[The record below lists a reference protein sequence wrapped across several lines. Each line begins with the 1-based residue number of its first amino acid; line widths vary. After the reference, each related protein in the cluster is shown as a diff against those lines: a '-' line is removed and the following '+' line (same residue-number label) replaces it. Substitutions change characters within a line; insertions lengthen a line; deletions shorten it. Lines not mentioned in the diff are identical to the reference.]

1 MRSPPKRLLVYSL
14 LLASF
19 FISGGLYPS
28 MQLGLSEAVT
38 KWAPSSK
45 EIGEETPS
53 SRGEI
58 PSPSVHEQRGET
70 EKTPWYINFIRAFLE
85 TELGP
90 DSRISKRSTKHKKH
104 HVQSHAAE
112 TSGKHEKR
120 INQEGEEPSSKMDT
134 REEKGIGYAV
144 VQAMQDS
151 ENALH
156 QFLRESL
163 LTRSE
168 EEIEEE
174 LNERV
179 KKQDDGD
186 WVQAMGIV
194 HHLMFPI
201 GQIFFA
207 FPGGFVAAKGSAVK
221 ILGTMMFVSCLVH
234 LFVPLPMTFRGS
246 PHTGDVSVAVMMFL
260 EGCCQGV
267 TIPAAYGVLHRWAP
281 KSERSTMVS
290 LTLATYYLGRLSGQF
305 ACAALKQAHGY
316 MPAFYIYGPLGLIWA
331 IVWVLTVKPNPSL
344 DDNISTKEKDKINS
358 GKDTG
363 MDGTKIPMKE
373 VLTDRNTVSYLA
385 TGLCFAWG
393 MSVLLNHA
401 PQYFAEKVALDVG
414 QSPWL
419 LWTLPL
425 VMAGGMLLAGPGAD
439 VLISKGASTTKL
451 RKVVTGFVCTSVFSF
466 VMAMAFTKDPQYA
479 YGGTVASLV
488 MIGMAM
494 GGGYG
499 VTPLDASDR
508 YSSIVVGIG
517 VSLNT
522 ILFLVS
528 PVIVLALNKV
538 ELPLKRQTE
547 DAITG
552 WKNVHVVT
560 AVVIS
565 VAPIIYGIV
574 MGKGKLLTWPP
585 QKPKLPKLEWP
596 SLPKLKKLKCP
607 SCPSFPKL
615 KKLKCPSCPGC
626 PSFPKLKKLKLPSLP
641 SLPSWSTIK
650 RKAQKRY
657 LMAAMSSLGF
667 MIQYGGRANLA
678 VSMVTMVMP
687 NPLSKRQLQFSNL
700 DWGPYSQLVMGAV
713 HASFFLGLLASRP
726 FANPILRRVYATRAF
741 ACSIFVS
748 SILHLL
754 IPVSAAGHYSV
765 IMLVRILQGMAE
777 GMTTPAMYGFWVKW
791 APASEMS
798 SISSF
803 TVTGQYIGIVVGMV
817 ASGFLAES
825 AAEWPC
831 SFYVYGGL
839 GVAWSFMWFASVY
852 PTPEFDPGVTEQEW
866 KAIMSPPPPPPP
878 KPADEEAPPP
888 EPQPTYKPTDSP
900 YKSMLKSPA
909 ALSIWVCEV
918 CVKWVVYLM
927 LTFAPLYYVQ
937 VHEQPVSM
945 AGVYSGVHFALF
957 TVGLPL
963 IGYPA
968 RAATK
973 SQTVSTNFI
982 RKSFNF
988 LGLATAGSF
997 LLSTA
1002 LEGDSLEKVVP
1013 FLTTGFGALAFPLA
1027 AGYNVNALDIAGVHA
1042 SKLMGVS
1049 GGLSTIMGIIT
1060 PICVGGGT
1068 LHQNAE
1074 EWNIIWTVSAGL
1086 LFSSA
1091 TIFLCCG
1098 SGSPE
1103 DWSGAAPAPSE
1114 ASSSAASTSGDSE
1127 PTDSDEK
1134 PEDKP
1139 AEEKPTEDKP
1149 AEDKPAEDTP
1159 AE

>member
-1 MRSPPKRLLVYSL
+1 MGSPPKRLLVYSL
-14 LLASF
+14 LVTSF
-19 FISGGLYPS
+19 FIAGGLYPS
-28 MQLGLSEAVT
+28 IQLGLSEAVT
-38 KWAPSSK
+38 KWSPSSRSD
-45 EIGEETPS
+45 IGEETPS

-58 PSPSVHEQRGET
+58 PSSTEKKEQ
-70 EKTPWYINFIRAFLE
+70 KTPWYINFIRSFLE
-85 TELGP
+85 TELGAE
-90 DSRISKRSTKHKKH
+90 SKVSKRSTTHHHHHHAKSDVVEVKSGHEKKSSDKHKEQSSEAMERRGKSSI
-104 HVQSHAAE
+104 VQSAVRAM
-112 TSGKHEKR
+112 
-120 INQEGEEPSSKMDT
+120 EES
-134 REEKGIGYAV
+134 EE
-144 VQAMQDS
+144 
-151 ENALH
+151 ALD

-163 LTRSE
+163 LARSNQDK
-168 EEIEEE
+168 
-174 LNERV
+174 LDRF

-186 WVQAMGIV
+186 WVQAMGVV

-207 FPGGFVAAKGSAVK
+207 FPGGYFAAKGSAVK
-221 ILGTMMFVSCLVH
+221 ILGTMMFISCLVH
-234 LFVPLPMTFRGS
+234 LFVPLPMKFRGS
-246 PHTGDVSVAVMMFL
+246 PHTADVSVAVMMFI
-260 EGCCQGV
+260 EGSCQGATV
-267 TIPAAYGVLHRWAP
+267 PAAYGVLHRWAP
-281 KSERSTMVS
+281 ISERSTMVA
-290 LTLATYYLGRLSGQF
+290 LTLATYYLGKLSGQF
-305 ACAALKQAHGY
+305 ACAALQGAHGY
-316 MPAFYIYGPLGLIWA
+316 LPAFYIYGPLGLIWA
-331 IVWVLTVKPNPSL
+331 IVWVLTVEPNPSL
-344 DDNISTKEKDKINS
+344 DDNISTAEKDKINS

-373 VLTDRNTVSYLA
+373 VMSDRNTWAYLA
-385 TGLCFAWG
+385 TGLCFAWC

-419 LWTLPL
+419 LWSLPL
-425 VMAGGMLLAGPGAD
+425 VMAGGMLVAGPGAD
-439 VLISKGASTTKL
+439 ILISKGASTSKL
-451 RKVVTGFVCTSVFSF
+451 RKAVTGFVCVNVFSF
-466 VMAMAFTKDPQYA
+466 VTAMAFTKGQQYA

-522 ILFLVS
+522 ALFLVS
-528 PVIVLALNKV
+528 PVAVLALNKV
-538 ELPLKRQTE
+538 EWPLKRQTAE
-547 DAITG
+547 AITG
-552 WKNVHVVT
+552 WQNVHVVT
-560 AVVIS
+560 AVVVG

-574 MGKGKLLTWPP
+574 MGKGKLFTWPP
-585 QKPKLPKLEWP
+585 KKPKFPKLEWP
-596 SLPKLKKLKCP
+596 KWKLPKLKKLKCP

-626 PSFPKLKKLKLPSLP
+626 PSFPKLKKLKLP

-700 DWGPYSQLVMGAV
+700 DWGPYSQLIMGAV

-765 IMLVRILQGMAE
+765 IMMVRIMQGMAE

-839 GVAWSFMWFASVY
+839 GVAWSLMWFMSVY

-866 KAIMSPPPPPPP
+866 KAIMSPPPPAPPP
-878 KPADEEAPPP
+878 AKPTDEEAPPAD
-888 EPQPTYKPTDSP
+888 PQPTAKPTDSP

-927 LTFAPLYYVQ
+927 LTFTPLYYVQ

-988 LGLATAGSF
+988 L
-997 LLSTA
+997 
-1002 LEGDSLEKVVP
+1002 EKR
-1013 FLTTGFGALAFPLA
+1013 L
-1027 AGYNVNALDIAGVHA
+1027 
-1042 SKLMGVS
+1042 
-1049 GGLSTIMGIIT
+1049 
-1060 PICVGGGT
+1060 
-1068 LHQNAE
+1068 
-1074 EWNIIWTVSAGL
+1074 
-1086 LFSSA
+1086 
-1091 TIFLCCG
+1091 
-1098 SGSPE
+1098 
-1103 DWSGAAPAPSE
+1103 
-1114 ASSSAASTSGDSE
+1114 
-1127 PTDSDEK
+1127 
-1134 PEDKP
+1134 
-1139 AEEKPTEDKP
+1139 
-1149 AEDKPAEDTP
+1149 
-1159 AE
+1159 

>member
-1 MRSPPKRLLVYSL
+1 MGRPPKRLLVYSL
-14 LLASF
+14 LVVSF
-19 FISGGLYPS
+19 FIAGGLYPS
-28 MQLGLSEAVT
+28 IQLGLSEAVT
-38 KWAPSSK
+38 KWSPSSRSD
-45 EIGEETPS
+45 IGQETQS

-58 PSPSVHEQRGET
+58 PSSTEKKEEQ
-70 EKTPWYINFIRAFLE
+70 KTPWYINFIRSFLE
-85 TELGP
+85 TELEP
-90 DSRISKRSTKHKKH
+90 ESRVSKRSTKHGKH
-104 HVQSHAAE
+104 HAKGDVVEVKSEHKKESSH
-112 TSGKHEKR
+112 KH
-120 INQEGEEPSSKMDT
+120 GEESSQVTERRGKSGIAYSAVRAM
-134 REEKGIGYAV
+134 EE
-144 VQAMQDS
+144 S
-151 ENALH
+151 EEALD

-163 LTRSE
+163 LTRSDQDG
-168 EEIEEE
+168 
-174 LNERV
+174 LNENF
-179 KKQDDGD
+179 KKQADGD
-186 WVQAMGIV
+186 WVKAMGVV
-194 HHLMFPI
+194 HHLMYPI

-207 FPGGFVAAKGSAVK
+207 FPGGYFAAKGSAVK
-221 ILGTMMFVSCLVH
+221 ILGTVMFISCLVH
-234 LFVPLPMTFRGS
+234 LFVPLPMKFRGDA
-246 PHTGDVSVAVMMFL
+246 HAADVSVAVMMFI
-260 EGCCQGV
+260 EGSCQGATV
-267 TIPAAYGVLHRWAP
+267 PAAYGVLHRWAP
-281 KSERSTMVS
+281 ISERSTMVA
-290 LTLATYYLGRLSGQF
+290 LTLATYYLGKLSGQF
-305 ACAALKQAHGY
+305 ACAALQNAHGY
-316 MPAFYIYGPLGLIWA
+316 LPAFYIYGPLGLIWA

-344 DDNISTKEKDKINS
+344 DDNISTTEKDKINS

-425 VMAGGMLLAGPGAD
+425 VLAGGMVVAGPAAD
-439 VLISKGASTTKL
+439 VLISKGASTVKI
-451 RKVVTGFVCTSVFSF
+451 RKVITGIVCMSVFSL
-466 VMAMAFTKDPQYA
+466 VMAMAFTTNPQYA

-517 VSLNT
+517 VSINT
-522 ILFLVS
+522 VLFLVS
-528 PVIVLALNKV
+528 PLAVLALNKV
-538 ELPLKRQTE
+538 PMPLKRQAE
-547 DAITG
+547 EAVAG
-552 WKNVHVVT
+552 WQNVHIIT
-560 AVVIS
+560 AVVLII
-565 VAPIIYGIV
+565 APVIYGIV

-585 QKPKLPKLEWP
+585 KKPKFPKFEL
-596 SLPKLKKLKCP
+596 P
-607 SCPSFPKL
+607 SCPT
-615 KKLKCPSCPGC
+615 GC
-626 PSFPKLKKLKLPSLP
+626 PSFPKLKKLKMLKLP

-650 RKAQKRY
+650 RKSQKRY
-657 LMAAMSSLGF
+657 IMAAMSSLGF

-839 GVAWSFMWFASVY
+839 GVAWSLMWFASVY

-878 KPADEEAPPP
+878 APAKPADEEAPPAG
-888 EPQPTYKPTDSP
+888 PQPTAKPTDSP
-900 YKSMLKSPA
+900 YKAMLKSPA

-937 VHEQPVSM
+937 AHEQPVSM

-988 LGLATAGSF
+988 FGLAIAGSF
-997 LLSTA
+997 LLSTGLA
-1002 LEGDSLEKVVP
+1002 GDSLEKAVP
-1013 FLTTGFGALAFPLA
+1013 FLTIGFGALALPLA

-1068 LHQNAE
+1068 LHQNAV

-1127 PTDSDEK
+1127 QPDSDEK
-1134 PEDKP
+1134 PADEKP
-1139 AEEKPTEDKP
+1139 AEDKP
-1149 AEDKPAEDTP
+1149 AEDKPAEDKP

>member
-1 MRSPPKRLLVYSL
+1 MGRPPKRLLVYSL
-14 LLASF
+14 LVVSF
-19 FISGGLYPS
+19 FIAGGLYPS
-28 MQLGLSEAVT
+28 IQLGLSEAVT
-38 KWAPSSK
+38 KWD
-45 EIGEETPS
+45 IGQETQS

-58 PSPSVHEQRGET
+58 PSSTEKKEEQ
-70 EKTPWYINFIRAFLE
+70 KTPWYINFIRSFLE
-85 TELGP
+85 TELEP
-90 DSRISKRSTKHKKH
+90 ESRVSKRSTKHGKH
-104 HVQSHAAE
+104 HAKSDVVEVKIRAM
-112 TSGKHEKR
+112 
-120 INQEGEEPSSKMDT
+120 EES
-134 REEKGIGYAV
+134 EE
-144 VQAMQDS
+144 
-151 ENALH
+151 ALD

-163 LTRSE
+163 LTRSDQDG
-168 EEIEEE
+168 
-174 LNERV
+174 LNENF
-179 KKQDDGD
+179 KKQADGD
-186 WVQAMGIV
+186 WVKAMGVV
-194 HHLMFPI
+194 HHLMYPI

-207 FPGGFVAAKGSAVK
+207 FPGGYFAAKGSAVK
-221 ILGTMMFVSCLVH
+221 ILGTVMFISCLVH
-234 LFVPLPMTFRGS
+234 LFVPLPMKFRGDA
-246 PHTGDVSVAVMMFL
+246 HAADVSVAVMMFI
-260 EGCCQGV
+260 EGSCQGATV
-267 TIPAAYGVLHRWAP
+267 PAAYGVLHRWAP
-281 KSERSTMVS
+281 ISERSTMVA
-290 LTLATYYLGRLSGQF
+290 LTLSTYYLGKLSGQF
-305 ACAALKQAHGY
+305 ACAALQNAHGY
-316 MPAFYIYGPLGLIWA
+316 LPAFYIYGPLGLIWA

-344 DDNISTKEKDKINS
+344 DDNISTTEKDKINS

-425 VMAGGMLLAGPGAD
+425 VLAGGMAVAGPAAD
-439 VLISKGASTTKL
+439 VLISKGASTVKI
-451 RKVVTGFVCTSVFSF
+451 RKVITGIVCMSVFSL
-466 VMAMAFTKDPQYA
+466 VMAMAFTTNPQYA

-517 VSLNT
+517 VSINT
-522 ILFLVS
+522 VLFLVS
-528 PVIVLALNKV
+528 PLAVLALNKV
-538 ELPLKRQTE
+538 PMPLKRQAE
-547 DAITG
+547 EAVAG
-552 WKNVHVVT
+552 WQNVHIIT
-560 AVVIS
+560 AVVLII
-565 VAPIIYGIV
+565 APVIYGIV

-585 QKPKLPKLEWP
+585 KKPKFPKFEL
-596 SLPKLKKLKCP
+596 P
-607 SCPSFPKL
+607 SCPT
-615 KKLKCPSCPGC
+615 GC
-626 PSFPKLKKLKLPSLP
+626 PSFPKLKKLKMLKLP

-650 RKAQKRY
+650 RKSQKRY
-657 LMAAMSSLGF
+657 IMAAMSSLGF

-839 GVAWSFMWFASVY
+839 GVAWSLMWFASVY
-852 PTPEFDPGVTEQEW
+852 PTPEFDPESASCRTAANCEAYRLALQGH
-866 KAIMSPPPPPPP
+866 A
-878 KPADEEAPPP
+878 EE
-888 EPQPTYKPTDSP
+888 
-900 YKSMLKSPA
+900 PA

-937 VHEQPVSM
+937 AHEQP

-988 LGLATAGSF
+988 FGLAIAGSF
-997 LLSTA
+997 LLSTGLA
-1002 LEGDSLEKVVP
+1002 GDSLEKAVP
-1013 FLTTGFGALAFPLA
+1013 FLTIGFGALALPA

-1068 LHQNAE
+1068 LHQNAV

-1103 DWSGAAPAPSE
+1103 DWS
-1114 ASSSAASTSGDSE
+1114 
-1127 PTDSDEK
+1127 
-1134 PEDKP
+1134 
-1139 AEEKPTEDKP
+1139 
-1149 AEDKPAEDTP
+1149 
-1159 AE
+1159 